1 MADGDRRREMRRHL
15 VAMLVLVA
23 VVDAVAIAA
32 WFLARLRGRS
42 GGVQVLFTIVWTVA
56 TLAVVVVSM
65 RKIREAQRR

>member
-1 MADGDRRREMRRHL
+1 VADGDRRREMRRHL
-15 VAMLVLVA
+15 VVMLVLVA

-32 WFLARLRGRS
+32 WFLAGLRGRS